1 MSEILANY
9 AEGLGKHE
17 GRGISLHVA
26 ETVRIDLHC
35 HSSAS
40 DGDHS
45 PANVARR
52 LADIGVAWA
61 SLTDHN
67 TVAGQD
73 EFRTA
78 LERYGIGY
86 IPGVEID
93 ARSTFGPLH
102 VLAYQI
108 DLHDKHLLAILHTVR
123 RPWRSSMRRLLSRVR
138 LLREPSPLPPTPCA
152 LEGDAGTLK
161 APLSTA
167 DAICLI
173 HQAGGLAF
181 LAHPLESLR
190 SFKRIEE
197 TLDQLQPEGLDGI
210 EVFHRSYPEG
220 VQYALLALAV
230 RRGLVPTGGS
240 DFHGLHHSDGASLGV
255 DIPRG
260 EWNKMLKHI
269 GVTPRSL
276 PSAAS

>member
-1 MSEILANY
+1 M
-9 AEGLGKHE
+9 
-17 GRGISLHVA
+17 A

-45 PANVARR
+45 PANVAKR
-52 LADIGVAWA
+52 LADIGVSWA

-67 TVAGQD
+67 TVDGQQ
-73 EFRTA
+73 EFRAA
-78 LERYGIGY
+78 LERHGIGY

-108 DLHDKHLLAILHTVR
+108 DLDNEHLLAVLHTVR
-123 RPWRSSMRRLLSRVR
+123 QPLRSSMRRLLGRMR
-138 LLREPSPLPPTPCA
+138 LLHKPPLLPPTPCA
-152 LEGDAGTLK
+152 TNANGTAFT
-161 APLSTA
+161 APLTTA
-167 DAICLI
+167 EAICLI

-220 VQYALLALAV
+220 VQLALLALAV

-255 DIPRG
+255 DVPRG

-269 GVTPRSL
+269 GARRE
-276 PSAAS
+276 PSPLSASHNN